1 MKARALGH
9 ALLLLALGGHG
20 PAQAADRAKP
30 LDAELSALR
39 LSGPA
44 RMEELSGLAVSRTY
58 PGIVWG
64 HGDSGQPP
72 VLWALD
78 LERGELAF
86 PPYLAKKFDD
96 GASWPGLTLEGASNI
111 DWEDLT
117 TLNGW
122 LYLGEFGNNGNARRD
137 LGLWALPEPNPRAT
151 ERQRPAFFLPFH
163 YPEQQRFP
171 AETWVFDAE
180 ALFADPERNALYLI
194 TKHRKA
200 GDVRRFIPGAKL
212 YRIPLDGAGRA
223 STALTLVDQH
233 EEMTAVTAAELSPS
247 GAWLAVLTYRTL
259 WLFPRPP
266 AGEQWLSGPAYSRPL
281 PFLETRQAEALSWR
295 DDTTLL
301 LGNEEGRLWT
311 VTLTLP
317 KTGP

>member
-1 MKARALGH
+1 MGRRLALT
-9 ALLLLALGGHG
+9 LLLLTLGGQS
-20 PAQAADRAKP
+20 PAQAADRAAP
-30 LDAELSALR
+30 LEADLTALR
-39 LSGPA
+39 LDRSA
-44 RMEELSGLAVSRTY
+44 QVEELSGLTTSTTY

-64 HGDSGQPP
+64 HGDSGQAP

-86 PPYLAKKFDD
+86 PPYLAKEFD
-96 GASWPGLTLEGASNI
+96 GGKTWPGLTLEGASNI

-171 AETWVFDAE
+171 AEAWEFDAE

-212 YRIPLDGAGRA
+212 YRIPLESRRTE
-223 STALTLVDQH
+223 STPLTLIDQH
-233 EEMTAVTAAELSPS
+233 DEMTAVTAAELSPS

-259 WLFPRPP
+259 WLFPRPA
-266 AGEQWLSGPAYSRPL
+266 AGERWLSGPALSRPL

-317 KTGP
+317 KTEP

>member
-117 TLNGW
+117 TLTGW

-171 AETWVFDAE
+171 AEAWVFDAE

>member
-58 PGIVWG
+58 PGIFWG

-78 LERGELAF
+78 LERGDLAF

-171 AETWVFDAE
+171 AEAWVFDAE

>member
-171 AETWVFDAE
+171 AEAWVFDAE

-223 STALTLVDQH
+223 NTALTLVDQH